1 MGERNTRIG
10 TTTQDH
16 LVVDDQKP
24 IVSDTYIVKSGQG
37 VITRGTPLGVET
49 ASGKLKKCLS
59 TNSDGSQVIF
69 AILTTDIDTTSAD
82 VKSPVYL
89 EGTFN
94 PEEINWQGSDTVETH
109 RMNARKVGIYFKRVY

>member
-1 MGERNTRIG
+1 MGERNIKVG
-10 TTTQDH
+10 TTKQDH

-24 IVSDTYIVKSGQG
+24 IVSDTYTVKSGQG
-37 VITRGTPLGVET
+37 VIARGTPLGVET
-49 ASGKLKKCLS
+49 ASGKLKECLS

-69 AILTTDIDTTSAD
+69 AILTQDIDTTSSD
-82 VKSPVYL
+82 VKIPVYL

-94 PEEINWQGSDTVETH
+94 PSEVLWQGGDTVETH